1 MSRGKGYQPKP
12 RNTYQRKR
20 KSIVLLA
27 TEGKNKTETQY
38 FKGLQSPGFVMRFAP
53 GNYTDPVHMM
63 YALTKEYD
71 ELDLDPQLG
80 DAAFCLVDSD
90 VDPAKDSQLERAD
103 AESDERTE
111 LVVSSPCFEIW
122 YLCHFSESTR
132 QYSSNNEVLKALKQY
147 IPDYRKEMTGIWEL
161 LESKT
166 EIAVKNAKTL
176 EQRCLEKGLRKHRV
190 SFTPSTEIYKIF
202 ELLTK

>member
-1 MSRGKGYQPKP
+1 
-12 RNTYQRKR
+12 
-20 KSIVLLA
+20 
-27 TEGKNKTETQY
+27 
-38 FKGLQSPGFVMRFAP
+38 
-53 GNYTDPVHMM
+53 MM
-63 YALTKEYD
+63 YALKKEYD

-122 YLCHFSESTR
+122 YLCHFSASTR
-132 QYSSNNEVLKALKQY
+132 QYSSNNEILKALKQY

-166 EIAVKNAKTL
+166 ELAVKNAKTL
-176 EQRCLEKGLRKHRV
+176 EQRCLEKGLRKHCV